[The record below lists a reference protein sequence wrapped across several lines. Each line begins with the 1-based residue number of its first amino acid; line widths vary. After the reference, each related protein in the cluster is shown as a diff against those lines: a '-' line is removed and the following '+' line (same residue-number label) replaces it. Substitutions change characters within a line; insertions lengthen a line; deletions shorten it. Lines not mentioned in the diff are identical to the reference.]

1 MNLHERVKYM
11 KILLIN
17 GSPNENGCTYT
28 ALREAE
34 KALNDQG
41 AKTELLQI
49 GRGPVRGCIACGGCR
64 KAGRCVFDDDMANE
78 IADRIAGA
86 DGVIIG
92 TPVYFAGANGALCA
106 LLDRVFYFSG
116 RRFAGKPGAA
126 VVSCR
131 RGGASS
137 AFDRINKYFTI
148 SQMPIVSS
156 VYWNSVHGFTPEDV
170 KKDREGLQVMRY
182 LAYNM
187 VWLIRGV
194 SGTSPAVTE
203 NKREFTSFADGK

>member
-1 MNLHERVKYM
+1 MNLFERVKRM

-17 GSPNENGCTYT
+17 GSPNEKGCTYT

-34 KALNDQG
+34 AALIGQG
-41 AKTELLQI
+41 AETELLQI

-64 KAGRCVFDDDMANE
+64 EKGKCVFDDDMANE
-78 IADRIAGA
+78 IADKIAES

-92 TPVYFAGANGALCA
+92 TPVYFAGANGTLCA

-187 VWLIRGV
+187 AWLIRGLKDAP
-194 SGTSPAVTE
+194 PAAAE
-203 NKREFTSFADGK
+203 DKKEFTSFADGK